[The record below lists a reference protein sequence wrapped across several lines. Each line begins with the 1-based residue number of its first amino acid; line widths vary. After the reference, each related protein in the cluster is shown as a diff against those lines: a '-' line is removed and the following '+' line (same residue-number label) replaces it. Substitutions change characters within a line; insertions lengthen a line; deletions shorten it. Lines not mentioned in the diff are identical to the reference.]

1 MNLCSDGHTEVCYDK
16 GNCPVREKI
25 KEISDFE
32 DEIYDLKETIDKLE
46 KEV

>member
-1 MNLCSDGHTEVCYDK
+1 MNGHKEVCYEK
-16 GNCPVREKI
+16 GNCPVCEMI